1 MLVTGITGFVGS
13 AVAKAMRA
21 KGWQVVG
28 QAHQSNES
36 DFPTTKLSITSQTDW
51 SSLLSGVD
59 LVIHCAALAPRK
71 GQKISFDNYLETNT
85 KGTVALAQQSVA
97 YGVKRL
103 IFISSVKVNG
113 ETSSN
118 DRPFTRD
125 SLVAPEDDYGI
136 SKYEAE
142 RALLE
147 LNHSSDLQ
155 VTIVRSPLVYG
166 PGVTSN
172 FSAMLA
178 LVNKQVPL
186 PFGAV
191 RNRRSLVFI
200 GNLVDL
206 IDTLATHPN
215 VAGKIFFVSD
225 DHDVSTT
232 ELFERIGAAM
242 DLKVTLLP
250 IPNWLLIGLCLLFR
264 RQNISNKLLRSLKV
278 DISSTKADL
287 EWSPPV
293 SFEQGIAITV
303 RDYLDRTTR

>member
-13 AVAKAMRA
+13 AVAKAMRL

-28 QAHQSNES
+28 QAYQSDGS

-71 GQKISFDNYLETNT
+71 GQKISFNDYLETNIN
-85 KGTVALAQQSVA
+85 GTVALAQQSA
-97 YGVKRL
+97 AHGVKRF

-118 DRPFTRD
+118 EEPFTRD

-147 LNHSSDLQ
+147 LNHSNDLQ
-155 VTIVRSPLVYG
+155 VTIVRPPLVYG

-186 PFGAV
+186 PFGAI

-225 DHDVSTT
+225 EHDVSTT
-232 ELFERIGAAM
+232 ELFESIGAAM
-242 DLKVTLLP
+242 NRKVTLLP
-250 IPNWLLIGLCLLFR
+250 VPNALLIGLCLLFR
-264 RQNISNKLLRSLKV
+264 RRNISNKLLRSLQV

-287 EWSPPV
+287 GWSPPV
-293 SFEQGIAITV
+293 TFEQGIVITV